1 VLSIHLR
8 RGVGLLSIPAL
19 AAVFALHVVARGRP
33 WVHEWLWT
41 FDAHAFSVM
50 LVGPV
55 VAGVAA
61 WDAARWARSSH
72 LAAVARRP
80 GAPLVGSWSAI
91 TLVAWAG
98 YGIALGATVAY
109 AAASGAPGWPAA
121 RAWSTVLP
129 ALAVLALCAAGGA
142 ALGWRARRPL
152 IAPVAAVV
160 AFGLLIASYT
170 TLPGLFLQ
178 VGGATSSLIG
188 LAPRPALQAAQ
199 VLWAA
204 STAALLLQRAG
215 WPSPASGGAR
225 AATAVL
231 AVVVAASSVW
241 VLSLGGDRFREVAV
255 RTACD
260 DGSPSVC
267 LVAGYEHL
275 REPLH
280 RRFDPAVAALEA
292 SGLAEVQVVT
302 QDPAATGPGVVRL
315 YQRPRDVEDVV
326 ASLMP
331 LLALV
336 DCPEGDDPGRF
347 RRWLAVHDWL
357 ASIVSGEPVDPSA
370 PPVVRAGGEPAR
382 RWVEATVADLR
393 ACPS

>member
-19 AAVFALHVVARGRP
+19 AAVFALHLVARGRP

-61 WDAARWARSSH
+61 WDAARWARSHH

-80 GAPLVGSWSAI
+80 GAPLVGSWGAI

-98 YGIALGATVAY
+98 YGVALAATVVY
-109 AAASGAPGWPAA
+109 AATSGAPGWPGVW
-121 RAWSTVLP
+121 AWSTVLP
-129 ALAVLALCAAGGA
+129 VLAVLALCAAGGA

-152 IAPVAAVV
+152 VAPVAAVV
-160 AFGLLIASYT
+160 AFGLLVASYT

-178 VGGATSSLIG
+178 VGGATASLIG

-204 STAALLLQRAG
+204 SAAALLLRRAG

-225 AATAVL
+225 VATVVFAL
-231 AVVVAASSVW
+231 VVAASTVW
-241 VLSLGGDRFREVAV
+241 VLSLGGDRFGEVAV
-255 RTACD
+255 RTSCD

-280 RRFDPAVAALEA
+280 RRYDPAAAALEA
-292 SGLAEVQVVT
+292 TGLADVRLVT
-302 QDPAATGPGVVRL
+302 QDPAATGPGIVRI

-331 LLALV
+331 LLAPG
-336 DCPEGDDPGRF
+336 DCPEDESHDRF
-347 RRWLAVHDWL
+347 LRWLAVHDWL
-357 ASIVSGEPVDPSA
+357 ASIVSGQPVDPSA

-382 RWVEATVADLR
+382 RWVRAAVADLR